1 MVGRLSLR
9 PLLILKRRISLL
21 ILKRIRSLS
30 GMPLFAKASREMG
43 ERTQQRL
50 LKKQLVMGKYLEI
63 YTSQKLTTTY

>member
-1 MVGRLSLR
+1 
-9 PLLILKRRISLL
+9 
-21 ILKRIRSLS
+21 
-30 GMPLFAKASREMG
+30 MPLFAKASREMG